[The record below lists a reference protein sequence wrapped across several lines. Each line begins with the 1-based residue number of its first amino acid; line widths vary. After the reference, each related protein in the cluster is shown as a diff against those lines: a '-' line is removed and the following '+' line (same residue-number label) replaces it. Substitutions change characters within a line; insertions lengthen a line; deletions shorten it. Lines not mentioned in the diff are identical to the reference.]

1 MEAPHRNDVFMH
13 QQEYI
18 WHQSCVNFLSNKAM
32 SKIPSVV
39 VPTIDTS
46 PEFQSTSVSSLRE
59 ELAAASPSSSTLED
73 QSNGGIT
80 ESIDGGSTVS
90 ITEDINQQDN
100 LESTPS
106 EDQLA
111 VVVQDD
117 SRASSTVSTSQ
128 SPMRGRF
135 IPSPLDIASGTTDSS
150 SLQLSRTLSP
160 LARGAVKA
168 GGGVKGGGGGGGGV
182 SPRIAAVGSHT
193 PPGVSRVSSLD
204 SPQSPFFIPTNPFLM
219 HIEKMPK
226 FQWTMPHFNL
236 LENILKSLQ
245 EIVNKWKMY
254 DCQKFNLHSN
264 FSYNIFILVILSVLC
279 LITSERRVRSP
290 SGPTL
295 PISWP

>member
-1 MEAPHRNDVFMH
+1 MC
-13 QQEYI
+13 QL
-18 WHQSCVNFLSNKAM
+18 CVYFLSNKAM

-39 VPTIDTS
+39 VPTTDTS
-46 PEFQSTSVSSLRE
+46 PEVQSTSVSSLRE

-73 QSNGGIT
+73 QSNGGIIT
-80 ESIDGGSTVS
+80 ESIDGGSTIS
-90 ITEDINQQDN
+90 ITEDIHQQDN

-111 VVVQDD
+111 VMVQDD
-117 SRASSTVSTSQ
+117 SRPSSTISTPQ

-135 IPSPLDIASGTTDSS
+135 IPSPLDIASGTADSP

-168 GGGVKGGGGGGGGV
+168 GAGGAVRGGVGGGGV
-182 SPRIAAVGSHT
+182 SPRMAAVGSHT

-219 HIEKMPK
+219 HVEKMPK
-226 FQWTMPHFNL
+226 FQWTMPHFDL

-254 DCQKFNLHSN
+254 DCQKSNLHSN
-264 FSYNIFILVILSVLC
+264 FSYNIFHFHSGSVVIPSVLF
-279 LITSERRVRSP
+279 LITSERRIRSS
-290 SGPTL
+290 SGPTW
-295 PISWP
+295 PISWPSPLTASLD